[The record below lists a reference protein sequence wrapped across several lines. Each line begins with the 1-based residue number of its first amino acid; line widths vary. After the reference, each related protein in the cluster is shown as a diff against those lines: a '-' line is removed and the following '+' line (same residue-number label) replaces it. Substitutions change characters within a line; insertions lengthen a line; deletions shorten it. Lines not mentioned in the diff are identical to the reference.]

1 MKLKQVLLKGDV
13 EFKVGTLLKV
23 SGELENVKVNNDQE
37 DSEIVNALD
46 MLDSLY
52 NEWSGIP
59 VVYMKEFNI
68 LNQKDLV
75 TNSLKQGCVLKDSRQ
90 KLLKVLGN
98 VFLGDEIA
106 AEFLMIHVLSRM
118 YISKLNS

>member
-23 SGELENVKVNNDQE
+23 SGELENVKLNNDQQ
-37 DSEIVNALD
+37 DSEIVNVNALD

-59 VVYMKEFNI
+59 VVYIKEFNI
-68 LNQKDLV
+68 LNQKDLI

-98 VFLGDEIA
+98 VLLGDEIA
-106 AEFLMIHVLSRM
+106 AEFLMIQF
-118 YISKLNS
+118 